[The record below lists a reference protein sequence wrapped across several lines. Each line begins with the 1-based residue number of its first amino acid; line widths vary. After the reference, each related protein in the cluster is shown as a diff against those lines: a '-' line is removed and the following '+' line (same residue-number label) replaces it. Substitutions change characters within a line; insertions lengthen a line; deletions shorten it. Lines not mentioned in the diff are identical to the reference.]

1 MQEAGIPPWERERL
15 PLVYEAGHEG
25 AASQERL
32 TGCRLLAVVGLG
44 VAADQAAAPGEP
56 GWELVLQSP
65 HASRLTDNT
74 FSAAGSR

>member
-1 MQEAGIPPWERERL
+1 MTELHNLITDVDGIK
-15 PLVYEAGHEG
+15 VGHQQNNEG
-25 AASQERL
+25 L

-65 HASRLTDNT
+65 PAARLTDNT